1 MESYY
6 VIYQKTDKVEPE
18 NISSIGL
25 KLVWNMS
32 KTVFDFMCMCLVFV
46 CVCVFCLSNS
56 NVLKVKANRSIKP
69 WMFSGEILI
78 LNYCKLSHQKVNND
92 VGS

>member
-6 VIYQKTDKVEPE
+6 VTCQKTDKVEPE

-25 KLVWNMS
+25 KLVWNMP

-46 CVCVFCLSNS
+46 CVLS
-56 NVLKVKANRSIKP
+56 L
-69 WMFSGEILI
+69 
-78 LNYCKLSHQKVNND
+78 
-92 VGS
+92 

>member
-25 KLVWNMS
+25 KLVWTMS
-32 KTVFDFMCMCLVFV
+32 KTVFDFMCSVFGFVRV
-46 CVCVFCLSNS
+46 CILS
-56 NVLKVKANRSIKP
+56 L
-69 WMFSGEILI
+69 
-78 LNYCKLSHQKVNND
+78 
-92 VGS
+92 